1 MNDNVTKFYTADA
14 AKDPDNVLEQAVG
27 VYESVV
33 IIGVEKDGD
42 LLVSASTN
50 IGENQI
56 LWLLE
61 RFKHKLMAGDY
72 HEEEPNEK

>member
-1 MNDNVTKFYTADA
+1 MNDNVTKFYA
-14 AKDPDNVLEQAVG
+14 ANAANDPDNVLEQAAG

-50 IGENQI
+50 IGENEI

-61 RFKHKLMAGDY
+61 RFKHKLMAGGHHDVP
-72 HEEEPNEK
+72 ESG